1 MRIAILGSTNGSI
14 VPKLAEGLKDLNLK
28 SDIKFDI
35 SLIISNKE
43 QAGILGKAKA
53 LDIKHKVCLSRG
65 LEREV
70 YDAKLTQIL
79 EDNNIDLI
87 LLVGFM
93 RILSADFCRRW
104 HKKVLNIHPSLLPK
118 YQGLMDLSVHQA
130 VLDNN
135 DTETGCSV
143 HWVTEDVDCGPVLA
157 QRKVPVL
164 ANDDANSLKAR
175 VQAEEVGCYSDALVI
190 IFEMNKA
197 TR

>member
-14 VPKLAEGLKDLNLK
+14 VPMLAEGIKDLNLK
-28 SDIKFDI
+28 SSVNFDL
-35 SLIISNKE
+35 SLIISNKA
-43 QAGILGKAKA
+43 QAGILDKAKA
-53 LDIKHKVCLSRG
+53 LDIKHELCLSIG

-164 ANDDANSLKAR
+164 ANDDVNSLKSR
-175 VQAEEVGCYSDALVI
+175 VQAQEVGCYLDAL
-190 IFEMNKA
+190 FS
-197 TR
+197 

>member
-14 VPKLAEGLKDLNLK
+14 VPKLSEGIKDLNLK
-28 SDIKFDI
+28 SDVKFDI
-35 SLIISNKE
+35 SLIISNKA
-43 QAGILGKAKA
+43 QAGILDKAKA
-53 LDIKHKVCLSRG
+53 LNIKHEVCLSKG
-65 LEREV
+65 VNKLEREV

-135 DTETGCSV
+135 DSETGCSV

-164 ANDDANSLKAR
+164 ADDDANSLKAR
-175 VQAEEVGCYSDALVI
+175 VQAQEFLCYLDALSSI
-190 IFEMNKA
+190 S
-197 TR
+197 